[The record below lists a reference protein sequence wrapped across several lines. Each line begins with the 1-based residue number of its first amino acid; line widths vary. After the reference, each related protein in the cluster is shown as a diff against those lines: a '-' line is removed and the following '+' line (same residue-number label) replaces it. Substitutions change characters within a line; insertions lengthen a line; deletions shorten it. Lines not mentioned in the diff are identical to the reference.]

1 MSGGGRVLVTGAG
14 GFVGRAVVADLAAAG
29 RPVRAQLRRPA
40 PLPEAAEAVRIE
52 EIATADWRPALR
64 GVDAVIHLAARVHA
78 AGAEAADEPAF
89 MAANRDATARL
100 AAAAAESG
108 VRRLVFASSVKAMGE
123 SSPPGG
129 ALDEAA
135 PCRPA
140 DPYGRSKRA
149 AELRLAEIAAGS
161 RLEIVVLRP
170 PLVYGPGVGANFRRL
185 LRAVDR
191 GLPLPFGL
199 VRNRR
204 SLVHRGN
211 LASALIA
218 ALDHPAAAGATFLVA
233 DGPPWSTPEL
243 IRLIAAAL
251 GRPARLLP
259 VPPALLAAAG
269 RLAGRGAA
277 VERLLGDLAVDDRR
291 LRTRLGW
298 APPVAPA
305 AGLAAT
311 AGWWRAGG
319 DPRA

>member
-14 GFVGRAVVADLAAAG
+14 GFVGRAVVAALAEAG

-40 PLPEAAEAVRIE
+40 PLPPGVEAIRIE
-52 EIATADWRPALR
+52 EIAASEWGPALQ
-64 GVDAVIHLAARVHA
+64 GVDGIIHLAARVHA
-78 AGAEAADEPAF
+78 AGAAAADEPAF
-89 MAANRDATARL
+89 LAVNRDATARL
-100 AAAAAESG
+100 AMAAAAAG

-123 SSPPGG
+123 SSPPGA
-129 ALDEAA
+129 ALDEDS

-161 RLEIVVLRP
+161 PLEVAVLRP

-185 LRAVDR
+185 LQAVDR

-199 VRNRR
+199 VANRR
-204 SLVHRGN
+204 SLVYRGN

-218 ALDHPAAAGATFLVA
+218 ALDHPSAAGETFLVA
-233 DGPPWSTPEL
+233 DGPPVSTAAL
-243 IRLIAAAL
+243 IRGIAAAL

-269 RLAGRGAA
+269 RLAGRAAA
-277 VERLLGDLAVDDRR
+277 VERLLGDLAIDDRR
-291 LRTRLGW
+291 LRARLGW
-298 APPVAPA
+298 SPPVTAE

-311 AGWWRAGG
+311 VGWWRAGAAG
-319 DPRA
+319 RA